1 MQQTNATL
9 QPSTPAPRQPGTGT
23 RRPRAAVGLGPRAG
37 GATGSPVPP
46 TPSPGPGPRH
56 LPAEASALISQAR
69 SAAAFTLPRPESTA
83 DLQRL
88 EECWRPL
95 RARAVLVRALYPSE
109 VLGDEAVLRHLEHVR
124 TLGVECRV
132 LPVQQIFTAIIDQ
145 RAVCTAEDGIG
156 RTFRGAG
163 EVALLA
169 EAFDRHWAS
178 AAAVTA
184 VAVRLTVQ
192 HRTAL
197 QLMRSGMKD
206 DKIARLMKISPRTLS
221 RLIAVAMEELGAG
234 SRFEVGA
241 KAQELHLLS

>member
-9 QPSTPAPRQPGTGT
+9 QPGAPAPRRPGTGT
-23 RRPRAAVGLGPRAG
+23 RRPRAAVDLRPRAG
-37 GATGSPVPP
+37 GMADSPVLPA
-46 TPSPGPGPRH
+46 PSLVPGGRC
-56 LPAEASALISQAR
+56 LPAEASALIGEAR
-69 SAAAFTLPRPESTA
+69 SAAAFALPRPETA
-83 DLQRL
+83 AELQRM

-109 VLGDEAVLRHLEHVR
+109 VLGDEAALRHLEQVR
-124 TLGVECRV
+124 ALGVECRV
-132 LPVQQIFTAIIDQ
+132 LPVQQIFTAVIDQ
-145 RAVCTAEDGIG
+145 RAVYMAEDGIG
-156 RTFRGAG
+156 RTFRGPG

-178 AAAVTA
+178 AAPVAA